1 MLLREISSSD
11 SRFKR
16 LRFHEGMNLL
26 LADKTEE
33 STAGDSRNGAGK
45 TSLVRIL
52 RYLLG
57 GDWNRLG
64 LPAGVL
70 ADHVFQA
77 ELDAPLDGRTARAM
91 RVQRAVRGGKVT
103 IDGDSWP
110 ASEWRAAVGAWFGL
124 TDAVKRPTVSQLVGQ
139 LARTDFR
146 DAVKTHNAESDVE
159 SGIRI
164 GYLLGLS
171 PEILGKA
178 GDVAAQEKHGKAI
191 AAAIRDRALPGLD
204 VKEPQLRAELART
217 RARRD
222 RIQEDIQGF
231 RVDVQY
237 AEHQAEADRLTG
249 QIRDLNDEA
258 VVLERRRS
266 DLDDA
271 MAVEEPRP
279 EPEKATGRLALVYEE
294 VGVLLPDMVGR
305 RFDEVAD
312 FHASV
317 VRNRRAFLEGERRA
331 VGDRL
336 EAIAQE
342 RARLDALRASVMAL
356 LRDSMAL
363 DTFRDAARELA
374 ELDAAV
380 ADLELRAERAMAAT
394 SGKLKLR
401 AMMIEAQSGLQTEM
415 QERASYLDETMA
427 LFAQLGEE
435 IYSDRGVTLW
445 LEATGK
451 GSLKVAPRID
461 GDASTGI
468 SEVKTFLLDIACL
481 VTAIRQGRAPGLL
494 VHDSLL
500 FDSMDERQMAS
511 CLNIGARLADEC
523 GFQYL
528 VTLNSDRLEAAEN
541 AGFDRRDY
549 VLSPR
554 LTDFGEGGG
563 LFGFRF
569 V

>member
-1 MLLREISSSD
+1 MLLREIGSPD

-33 STAGDSRNGAGK
+33 STSGDSRNGAGK
-45 TSLVRIL
+45 TSLIRIL

-77 ELDAPLDGRTARAM
+77 ELDAPLGGRASRAM
-91 RVQRAVRGGKVT
+91 RVQRAVRGGKVAV
-103 IDGDSWP
+103 DGASW
-110 ASEWRAAVGAWFGL
+110 SLSDWRAEVGAWFGL
-124 TDAVKRPTVSQLVGQ
+124 TDAVKRPTVGQLVSQ

-159 SGIRI
+159 SGIRT

-178 GDVAAQEKHGKAI
+178 GDVAALEKHGRAI
-191 AAAIRDRALPGLD
+191 AAAIRDGALPGLD

-231 RVDVQY
+231 RVDAQY

-271 MAVEEPRP
+271 MAVEEPRR
-279 EPEKATGRLALVYEE
+279 EPEKVTGRLALIYEE
-294 VGVLLPDMVGR
+294 VGVVLPDLVGR

-317 VRNRRAFLEGERRA
+317 VRNRRAFLEGERRT

-336 EAIAQE
+336 DAIGQE
-342 RARLDALRASVMAL
+342 RARLDERRASVMAL

-363 DTFRDAARELA
+363 DTFRDAERELA
-374 ELDAAV
+374 ELDAVV
-380 ADLELRAERAMAAT
+380 ADLDRRVEQARAAT
-394 SGKLKLR
+394 SSKLKLK
-401 AMMIEAQSGLQTEM
+401 AMMIEAQSGLQAEM
-415 QERASYLDETMA
+415 QERATYLDQAMA
-427 LFAQLGEE
+427 LFSQLGEE
-435 IYSDRGVTLW
+435 IYSDRSVTLW
-445 LEATGK
+445 LEATDK

-468 SEVKTFLLDIACL
+468 SEVKTFLLDVVCL

-554 LTDFGEGGG
+554 LTDFGEDGG